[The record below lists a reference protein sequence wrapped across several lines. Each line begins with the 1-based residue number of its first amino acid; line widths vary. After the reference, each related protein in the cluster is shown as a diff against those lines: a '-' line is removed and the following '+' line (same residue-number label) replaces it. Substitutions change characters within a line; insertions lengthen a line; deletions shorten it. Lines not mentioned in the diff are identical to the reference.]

1 MESELPHKSFEE
13 VENYVLKYIET
24 CDALGIVE
32 LYDFLTMEQLEK
44 GQWRR
49 QNKKKIIVK
58 DWKEN

>member
-1 MESELPHKSFEE
+1 MKPELPHKSFEE